1 MLTIPCYLRLYR
13 KSVLEDVITSCV
25 SKGYVFQMEMIVRA
39 SRKGYHIEE
48 DEQGESES
56 YTFLSTTP
64 LQFQKSEYPF
74 GLEQRRRILSFAT
87 VKQDCSI

>member
-1 MLTIPCYLRLYR
+1 MATKSGLITNIKDGAMHKQMMWR
-13 KSVLEDVITSCV
+13 KRS
-25 SKGYVFQMEMIVRA
+25 Q
-39 SRKGYHIEE
+39 